1 MGKQM
6 VWLAIPWLL
15 PTPKRYGTGNKSK
28 NHREPIIPYHREPI
42 IPPNPSD

>member
-15 PTPKRYGTGNKSK
+15 PTLKRSGTGNKSK
-28 NHREPIIPYHREPI
+28 KHTRSRYHREPI

>member
-15 PTPKRYGTGNKSK
+15 RTLKRSGTGNKSK
-28 NHREPIIPYHREPI
+28 KHIRSRYHREPI